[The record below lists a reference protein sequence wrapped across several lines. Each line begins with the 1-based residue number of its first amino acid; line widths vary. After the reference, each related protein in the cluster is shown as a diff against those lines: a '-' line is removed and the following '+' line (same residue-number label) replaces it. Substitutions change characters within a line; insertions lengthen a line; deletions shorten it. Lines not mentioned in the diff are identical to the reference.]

1 MSKPQC
7 VQIELVEDHEA
18 LEAWASIKSRVEPD
32 DPITPEQLMR
42 HRTPDRLLI
51 LARAEGRPVGCGGGG
66 LSTLGGL
73 AFVNPRVLPEA
84 RGRGVGR
91 ALLERLV
98 AHARSLGVDGIVSY
112 VNAEDERSL
121 TFARHA
127 GLDEVDYQLEQ
138 TRSVGDEPPAVV
150 PDGIEIVPVTDRL
163 LHAAYDAVGAQGY
176 EDMPLSRR
184 AWMPLEE
191 WLRTEATRREGS
203 YVALR
208 DGAIVGYGGMWEH
221 ANGSAT
227 GEHGLTA
234 VRREYRRQGIAT
246 ALKRTQLAWAARD
259 GVRELVTWTQRG
271 NEPMQALNRKLGYVD
286 RSRELTFQG
295 PLP

>member
-1 MSKPQC
+1 VS
-7 VQIELVEDHEA
+7 VDIELVQDDEGLA
-18 LEAWASIKSRVEPD
+18 AWASIKSRVEPD
-32 DPITPEQLMR
+32 DPVTAEQLAR
-42 HRTPDRLLI
+42 HRTADRVLM
-51 LARAEGRPVGCGGGG
+51 LARVAGRPVGCGGGG

-91 ALLERLV
+91 ALLERLTQ
-98 AHARSLGVDGIVSY
+98 HARALGVEGIVSY
-112 VNAEDERSL
+112 VNAEDERSIA
-121 TFARHA
+121 FARRA
-127 GLDEVDYQLEQ
+127 GLQEVDYQLEQ
-138 TRSVGDEPPAVV
+138 TRVIGAETAPVV
-150 PDGIEIVPVTDRL
+150 PEGIQIVPVTDEL
-163 LHAAYDAVGAQGY
+163 LRAAYAAVGAQGY

-208 DGAIVGYGGMWEH
+208 HGAIVGYAGMWEH

-234 VRREYRRQGIAT
+234 VRREHRRQGIAT
-246 ALKRTQLAWAARD
+246 SLKRTQLAWAARE
-259 GVRELVTWTQRG
+259 GVKELVTWTQRG
-271 NEPMQALNRKLGYVD
+271 NEPMQELNRKLGYID

>member
-1 MSKPQC
+1 MS
-7 VQIELVEDHEA
+7 VRVEVVEDDEG
-18 LEAWASIKSRVEPD
+18 LEAWAAIKSRVEPD
-32 DPITPEQLMR
+32 DPITPEQLAR
-42 HRTPDRLLI
+42 HRTPDRVLL
-51 LARAEGRPVGCGGGG
+51 LARVDRRPVGCGGGG

-84 RGRGVGR
+84 RGQGVGR

-98 AHARSLGVDGIVSY
+98 EHARSLNVEGIVSY
-112 VNAEDERSL
+112 VNAEDERSIE
-121 TFARHA
+121 FARRA
-127 GLDEVDYQLEQ
+127 GLEEVDYQLEQ
-138 TRSVGDEPPAVV
+138 TRSIGVESPPVV
-150 PDGIEIVPVTDRL
+150 PDGVEIVPVTDDL
-163 LHAAYDAVGAQGY
+163 LHSAYDAVGAQGY

-208 DGAIVGYGGMWEH
+208 DGEIVGYAGMWEH

-234 VRREYRRQGIAT
+234 VRREHRRQGIAT
-246 ALKRTQLAWAARD
+246 ALKRTQLMWAASD

-271 NEPMQALNRKLGYVD
+271 NEPMQELNRKLGYVD

>member
-1 MSKPQC
+1 MS
-7 VQIELVEDHEA
+7 VRVEVVEDDEG
-18 LEAWASIKSRVEPD
+18 LEAWAAIKSRVEPD
-32 DPITPEQLMR
+32 DPVTPDQLAR

-51 LARAEGRPVGCGGGG
+51 LARVGGRAVGCGGGG

-84 RGRGVGR
+84 RGLGVGQ
-91 ALLERLV
+91 ALVGRLV
-98 AHARSLGVDGIVSY
+98 EHARSLNVEGIVSY
-112 VNAEDERSL
+112 VNAADGRSIE
-121 TFARHA
+121 FARRT
-127 GLDEVDYQLEQ
+127 GLQEVDYQLEQ
-138 TRSVGDEPPAVV
+138 TRSIGVESAPVL
-150 PDGIEIVPVTDRL
+150 PDGVEIVSVTDEL

-184 AWMPLEE
+184 AWMPREE

-208 DGAIVGYGGMWEH
+208 AGQIVGYAGMWEH

-234 VRREYRRQGIAT
+234 VRREHRRQGIAT
-246 ALKRTQLAWAARD
+246 ALKRTQLVWASRD

-271 NEPMQALNRKLGYVD
+271 NEPMQELNRKLGYLD

>member
-1 MSKPQC
+1 M
-7 VQIELVEDHEA
+7 IELQVVVDDQEG
-18 LEAWASIKSRVEPD
+18 LEAWAAIKSRVEPD
-32 DPITPEQLMR
+32 DPITPEQLAR
-42 HRTPDRLLI
+42 HRTPDRVLV
-51 LARAEGRPVGCGGGG
+51 LARVDGRPVGCGGGG

-84 RGRGVGR
+84 RGQGVGR
-91 ALLERLV
+91 ALVERLV
-98 AHARSLGVDGIVSY
+98 EHARSLNVEGIVSY
-112 VNAEDERSL
+112 VNAEDERSIE
-121 TFARHA
+121 FAHRA
-127 GLDEVDYQLEQ
+127 GLEDVDYQLEQ
-138 TRSVGDEPPAVV
+138 TRSIGVEAPPVV
-150 PDGIEIVPVTDRL
+150 PEGVEIVPVTDEL

-208 DGAIVGYGGMWEH
+208 DGQIVGYAGMWEH

-234 VRREYRRQGIAT
+234 VRREHRRQGIAT
-246 ALKRTQLAWAARD
+246 ALKRTQLTWASRD

-271 NEPMQALNRKLGYVD
+271 NEPMQELNRKLGYVD

>member
-1 MSKPQC
+1 VSIR
-7 VQIELVEDHEA
+7 VELVDDDEQG

-32 DPITPEQLMR
+32 DPITPEQLTR
-42 HRTPDRLLI
+42 HRTPDRVLI
-51 LARAEGRPVGCGGGG
+51 LARIGDRPVGCGGGG

-84 RGRGVGR
+84 RGQGVGQ
-91 ALLERLV
+91 ALRERLIE
-98 AHARSLGVDGIVSY
+98 HARSLSVEGIVSY
-112 VNAEDERSL
+112 VNAADERSIA
-121 TFARHA
+121 FARLT

-138 TRSVGDEPPAVV
+138 TRLIGDESQPVV
-150 PDGIEIVPVTDRL
+150 PAGIEIVPVTGDL
-163 LHAAYDAVGAQGY
+163 LRAAYDAVGAQGY

-191 WLRTEATRREGS
+191 WLRTEATRPEGS

-208 DGAIVGYGGMWEH
+208 DSEIVGYAGMWEH

-234 VRREYRRQGIAT
+234 VRREHRRQGIAT
-246 ALKRTQLAWAARD
+246 ALKRTQLAWAAGE

-271 NEPMQALNRKLGYVD
+271 NEPMQELNRKLGYVD

>member
-1 MSKPQC
+1 M
-7 VQIELVEDHEA
+7 IELQVVVDEREG
-18 LEAWASIKSRVEPD
+18 LEAWAAIKSRVEPD
-32 DPITPEQLMR
+32 DPITPEQLSR
-42 HRTPDRLLI
+42 HRTPDRMLV
-51 LARAEGRPVGCGGGG
+51 LARVDGRPVGCGGGG
-66 LSTLGGL
+66 LSTLSGL

-91 ALLERLV
+91 ALVERLV
-98 AHARSLGVDGIVSY
+98 EHARSLNVEGIVSY
-112 VNAEDERSL
+112 VNAADERSIE
-121 TFARHA
+121 FAHRA
-127 GLDEVDYQLEQ
+127 GLEDVDYQLEQ
-138 TRSVGDEPPAVV
+138 ARSIGVESPPVV
-150 PDGIEIVPVTDRL
+150 PEGVEIVPVTDKL
-163 LHAAYDAVGAQGY
+163 LHAAYIAVGAQGY

-191 WLRTEATRREGS
+191 WLRTEATRRDGS

-208 DGAIVGYGGMWEH
+208 DGEIVGYAGMWEH

-234 VRREYRRQGIAT
+234 VRREHRRQGIAT
-246 ALKRTQLAWAARD
+246 ALKRTQLMWASRD

-271 NEPMQALNRKLGYVD
+271 NEAMQELNRKLGYVD

>member
-1 MSKPQC
+1 VSIQ
-7 VQIELVEDHEA
+7 VELVDDDEQG
-18 LEAWASIKSRVEPD
+18 LEAWAAIKSRVEPD
-32 DPITPEQLMR
+32 DPITPEQLAR
-42 HRTPDRLLI
+42 HRTPDRMLI
-51 LARAEGRPVGCGGGG
+51 LARIGGRPVGCGGGG

-84 RGRGVGR
+84 RGQGVGQ
-91 ALLERLV
+91 ALRERLIE
-98 AHARSLGVDGIVSY
+98 HARSLSVEGIVSY
-112 VNAEDERSL
+112 VSAADERSIA
-121 TFARHA
+121 FARLT
-127 GLDEVDYQLEQ
+127 GLEEVDYQLEQ
-138 TRSVGDEPPAVV
+138 TRAIGAEAPPVA
-150 PDGIEIVPVTDRL
+150 PAGIEIVPVQADL
-163 LHAAYDAVGAQGY
+163 LRAAYEAVGAQGY

-191 WLRTEATRREGS
+191 WLRTEATRPEGS

-208 DGAIVGYGGMWEH
+208 DGEIVGYAGMWEH
-221 ANGSAT
+221 AIGSAT

-234 VRREYRRQGIAT
+234 VRREHRRQGIAT

-271 NEPMQALNRKLGYVD
+271 NEPMQELNRKLGYVD

>member
-1 MSKPQC
+1 VARMTVS
-7 VQIELVEDHEA
+7 VELVEDDEG

-32 DPITPEQLMR
+32 DPITPEQLVR
-42 HRTPDRLLI
+42 HRTPDRMLI
-51 LARAEGRPVGCGGGG
+51 LARAGGRPVGCGGGG

-84 RGRGVGR
+84 RGKGVGR
-91 ALLERLV
+91 ALLGRLIE
-98 AHARSLGVDGIVSY
+98 HARSLEVEGIVSY
-112 VNAEDERSL
+112 VNAADERSIA
-121 TFARHA
+121 FARRA
-127 GLDEVDYQLEQ
+127 GLEEVDYQLEQ
-138 TRSVGDEPPAVV
+138 TRTIGAESPPVV
-150 PDGIEIVPVTDRL
+150 PEGVEIVSVTDEL
-163 LHAAYDAVGAQGY
+163 LRAAYDAVGAQGY

-184 AWMPLEE
+184 AWMPVEE

-203 YVALR
+203 FIALR
-208 DGAIVGYGGMWEH
+208 DGEIVGYAGMWEH

-234 VRREYRRQGIAT
+234 VRRERRRQGIAT

-271 NEPMQALNRKLGYVD
+271 NEPMQDLNRKLGYVD

>member
-1 MSKPQC
+1 VSIQ
-7 VQIELVEDHEA
+7 VELVDDDEQG
-18 LEAWASIKSRVEPD
+18 LEAWAAIKSRVEPD
-32 DPITPEQLMR
+32 DPITPEQLAR
-42 HRTPDRLLI
+42 HRTPDRMLI
-51 LARAEGRPVGCGGGG
+51 LARIGGRPVGCGGGG

-84 RGRGVGR
+84 RGQGVGQ
-91 ALLERLV
+91 ALRERLIE
-98 AHARSLGVDGIVSY
+98 HARSLSVEGIVSY
-112 VNAEDERSL
+112 VSAADERSIA
-121 TFARHA
+121 FARLT
-127 GLDEVDYQLEQ
+127 GLEEVDYQLEQ
-138 TRSVGDEPPAVV
+138 TRAIGAEAPPVA
-150 PDGIEIVPVTDRL
+150 PAGIEIVPVQADL
-163 LHAAYDAVGAQGY
+163 LRAAYEAVGAQGY

-191 WLRTEATRREGS
+191 WLRTEATRPEGS

-208 DGAIVGYGGMWEH
+208 DGEIVGYAGMWEH

-234 VRREYRRQGIAT
+234 VRREHRRQGIAT

-271 NEPMQALNRKLGYVD
+271 NEPMQELNRKLGYVD

>member
-1 MSKPQC
+1 MS
-7 VQIELVEDHEA
+7 VRVELVDDDA
-18 LEAWASIKSRVEPD
+18 GLEAWAAIKSRVEPD
-32 DPITPEQLMR
+32 DPITPEQLER
-42 HRTPDRLLI
+42 HRTADRVLI
-51 LARAEGRPVGCGGGG
+51 LARVGGRAVGCGGGG

-84 RGRGVGR
+84 RGQGVGR
-91 ALLERLV
+91 ALLDRLTE
-98 AHARSLGVDGIVSY
+98 HARSLKVEGIVSY
-112 VNAEDERSL
+112 VNAADERSIA
-121 TFARHA
+121 FAHRA
-127 GLDEVDYQLEQ
+127 GLAEVDYQLEQ
-138 TRSVGDEPPAVV
+138 TRAIGAEAPVDV
-150 PDGIEIVPVTDRL
+150 PVGIEIVPVTNEL
-163 LHAAYDAVGAQGY
+163 LRAAYDAVGAQGY

-203 YVALR
+203 YVALA
-208 DGAIVGYGGMWEH
+208 GGEIVGYAGMWEH

-234 VRREYRRQGIAT
+234 VRREHRRQGIAT
-246 ALKRTQLAWAARD
+246 ALKRTQLAWAARN

-271 NEPMQALNRKLGYVD
+271 NEPMQELNRKLGYVD
-286 RSRELTFQG
+286 RARELTFQG

>member
-1 MSKPQC
+1 VS
-7 VQIELVEDHEA
+7 VEIELVDDDQQG
-18 LEAWASIKSRVEPD
+18 LEAWAAIKSRVEPD
-32 DPITPEQLMR
+32 DPITPEQLSR
-42 HRTPDRLLI
+42 HRTPDRVLV
-51 LARAEGRPVGCGGGG
+51 LARVDGRPVGCGGGG

-84 RGRGVGR
+84 RGQGVGR
-91 ALLERLV
+91 ALVERLLE
-98 AHARSLGVDGIVSY
+98 HARSLNVEGIVSY
-112 VNAEDERSL
+112 VNAEDERSIE
-121 TFARHA
+121 FAHRA
-127 GLDEVDYQLEQ
+127 GLKDVDYQLEQ
-138 TRSVGDEPPAVV
+138 TRSIGVESPPVV
-150 PDGIEIVPVTDRL
+150 PEGVEIIPVTDEL
-163 LHAAYDAVGAQGY
+163 LHAAYTAVGAQGY

-208 DGAIVGYGGMWEH
+208 DGEIVGYAGMWEH

-234 VRREYRRQGIAT
+234 VRREHRRQGIAT
-246 ALKRTQLAWAARD
+246 ALKRTQLTWASRD

-271 NEPMQALNRKLGYVD
+271 NEPMQELNRKLGYVD

>member
-1 MSKPQC
+1 
-7 VQIELVEDHEA
+7 VNVDIELVHGEEGLA
-18 LEAWASIKSRVEPD
+18 AWASIKSRVEPD
-32 DPITPEQLMR
+32 DPVTPEQLAR
-42 HRTPDRLLI
+42 HRTADRVLM
-51 LARAEGRPVGCGGGG
+51 LARLDGRPVGCGGGG

-91 ALLERLV
+91 ALLERLTQ
-98 AHARSLGVDGIVSY
+98 HARALGVEGIVSY
-112 VNAEDERSL
+112 VNAEDERSIA
-121 TFARHA
+121 FARRA
-127 GLDEVDYQLEQ
+127 GLQEVDYQLEQ
-138 TRSVGDEPPAVV
+138 TRVIGAETAPAV
-150 PDGIEIVPVTDRL
+150 PEGIEIVPVTDAL
-163 LHAAYDAVGAQGY
+163 LRAAYAAVGAQGY

-184 AWMPLEE
+184 AWMPLDE

-208 DGAIVGYGGMWEH
+208 EGSIVGYAGMWEH

-234 VRREYRRQGIAT
+234 VRREHRRQGIAT
-246 ALKRTQLAWAARD
+246 ALKRTQLEWAARE
-259 GVRELVTWTQRG
+259 GVQELVTWTQRG
-271 NEPMQALNRKLGYVD
+271 NEPMQELNRKLGYVD

>member
-1 MSKPQC
+1 MS
-7 VQIELVEDHEA
+7 VRIDVVEDDEA
-18 LEAWASIKSRVEPD
+18 GLEAWAAIKSRVEPD
-32 DPITPEQLMR
+32 DPITPEQLSR
-42 HRTPDRLLI
+42 SRTADRLLI
-51 LARAEGRPVGCGGGG
+51 LARLDGRPVGCGGGG

-73 AFVNPRVLPEA
+73 AFVIPRVLPEA

-91 ALLERLV
+91 ALVGRLV
-98 AHARSLGVDGIVSY
+98 EHARALDVEGIVSY
-112 VNAEDERSL
+112 VNAEDARSIA
-121 TFARHA
+121 FARRMA
-127 GLDEVDYQLEQ
+127 LDEVDYQLEQ
-138 TRSVGDEPPAVV
+138 TRAIGNEAAPLLPE
-150 PDGIEIVPVTDRL
+150 GIEIVPVTDEL
-163 LHAAYDAVGAQGY
+163 LRAAYDAVGAQGY

-184 AWMPLEE
+184 AWMPLDE

-208 DGAIVGYGGMWEH
+208 GGEIVGYAGMWEH

-234 VRREYRRQGIAT
+234 VRRDNRRRGIAT

-271 NEPMQALNRKLGYVD
+271 NEPMQELNRKLGYVD

>member
-1 MSKPQC
+1 MS
-7 VQIELVEDHEA
+7 VRIELVQDSA
-18 LEAWASIKSRVEPD
+18 GLEAWASIKSRVEPD
-32 DPITPEQLMR
+32 DPVTPEQLLR
-42 HRTPDRLLI
+42 HKTQDRVLM
-51 LARAEGRPVGCGGGG
+51 LAHAGGRPVGCGGGG

-91 ALLERLV
+91 ALLERLID
-98 AHARSLGVDGIVSY
+98 HARSLHVEGIVSY
-112 VNAEDERSL
+112 VSAADERSIA
-121 TFARHA
+121 FARRA
-127 GLDEVDYQLEQ
+127 GLREVDYQLEQ
-138 TRSVGDEPPAVV
+138 TRTVGLEPPPAA
-150 PDGIEIVPVTDRL
+150 PEGIDIVPVTDEL

-203 YVALR
+203 YVALH

-234 VRREYRRQGIAT
+234 VRRDFRRKGIAT
-246 ALKRTQLAWAARD
+246 ALKRTQLVWAARE

-271 NEPMQALNRKLGYVD
+271 NEPMQELNRKLGYVD